1 MRNYDYTS
9 IVDGKKVTTNELLE
23 HRRKKL
29 AHNLKNII
37 EENYYNEIKDK
48 RAEQLSV
55 ADYQKLSHY
64 IINDV

>member
-1 MRNYDYTS
+1 MQYKNLKI
-9 IVDGKKVTTNELLE
+9 IVENAFK

-29 AHNLKNII
+29 IHNLKNILKADAL
-37 EENYYNEIKDK
+37 NEIKDK

-64 IINDV
+64 IINHV

>member
-1 MRNYDYTS
+1 M
-9 IVDGKKVTTNELLE
+9 

-37 EENYYNEIKDK
+37 DEKIYNQVKDK

-64 IINDV
+64 IINYV

>member
-1 MRNYDYTS
+1 MKKKRTS
-9 IVDGKKVTTNELLE
+9 PQKLKLVVENAFK

-29 AHNLKNII
+29 AHNLKNLI
-37 EENYYNEIKDK
+37 EENQYNEIKDK

-64 IINDV
+64 IIDYV